1 TGPAATRASE
11 LVASEAAALGFS
23 VVIGHA
29 SLAGRTEAEWR
40 SARHAFLTD
49 VARRTAATVA
59 TAHTRDDQVE
69 TILMRVM
76 RGAGARGLGGLFA
89 ESVDLHPLIG
99 VSRHEI
105 VAYAEANALR
115 WIDDPSNAS
124 LRFFRNRVRLDLL
137 PAL

>member
-69 TILMRVM
+69 TVLMRVM
-76 RGAGARGLGGLFA
+76 RHAGARGLAGLYA
-89 ESVDLHPLIG
+89 RSGVVRPLL
-99 VSRHEI
+99 E
-105 VAYAEANALR
+105 
-115 WIDDPSNAS
+115 
-124 LRFFRNRVRLDLL
+124 F
-137 PAL
+137 